1 VRVGKIQCR
10 GMCIRMYMVG
20 ANGNIPEGTDEDNT
34 RCAVAIQQDC
44 ELRKV
49 SQILQFEHGAEFS
62 GGACHGTVFI
72 KSLDL
77 DVTCA
82 VEKLE
87 YRQLSGGTSL
97 FIQ

>member
-1 VRVGKIQCR
+1 
-10 GMCIRMYMVG
+10 MYVVG

-72 KSLDL
+72 KRHMCRREARIPTVVRRD
-77 DVTCA
+77 
-82 VEKLE
+82 E
-87 YRQLSGGTSL
+87 
-97 FIQ
+97 FI